1 MNYKYVIIIGAFL
14 CSENFAHAETKIE
27 HSCKDALF
35 DIAHYMM
42 SEKNVIKIN
51 RAVNKATKYAKIRQY
66 IRTKWIPRV
75 KSDKTLT
82 PNTYMIDAEKY
93 TKECA
98 NFATPR

>member
-1 MNYKYVIIIGAFL
+1 MNYKYLIIIGAFL
-14 CSENFAHAETKIE
+14 CSANFAHAETKIE

-42 SEKNVIKIN
+42 SEKNVTKIN
-51 RAVNKATKYAKIRQY
+51 RAVNKATKYSKIRQY

-75 KSDKTLT
+75 RSDKTLT

-98 NFATPR
+98 KFATQ

>member
-14 CSENFAHAETKIE
+14 CSVNFAHAETKIE

-35 DIAHYMM
+35 DVAHYMM
-42 SEKNVIKIN
+42 SEKNINKIN

-66 IRTKWIPRV
+66 IRTKWIPKV

-98 NFATPR
+98 KFATPR

>member
-1 MNYKYVIIIGAFL
+1 MNYKYLIIIGAFL
-14 CSENFAHAETKIE
+14 CSANFAHAETKIE

-42 SEKNVIKIN
+42 SEKNVTKIN

-82 PNTYMIDAEKY
+82 PNTYMIDVEKY

>member
-1 MNYKYVIIIGAFL
+1 MNYKYLIIIGAFL
-14 CSENFAHAETKIE
+14 CSVNFAHAETKIE

-35 DIAHYMM
+35 DVAYYMM
-42 SEKNVIKIN
+42 SEKNINKIN

-66 IRTKWIPRV
+66 IRTKWIPKV

-98 NFATPR
+98 KFATPR

>member
-1 MNYKYVIIIGAFL
+1 MNYKYLIIIGAFL
-14 CSENFAHAETKIE
+14 CSVNFAHAETKIE

-35 DIAHYMM
+35 DVAYYMM
-42 SEKNVIKIN
+42 SEKNINKIN
-51 RAVNKATKYAKIRQY
+51 RAINKATKYAKIRQY
-66 IRTKWIPRV
+66 IRTKWIPKV

-98 NFATPR
+98 KFATPR

>member
-1 MNYKYVIIIGAFL
+1 MNYKYLIIIGAFL
-14 CSENFAHAETKIE
+14 CSANFANAETKIE

-42 SEKNVIKIN
+42 SEKNVTKIN

-93 TKECA
+93 TKECV

>member
-1 MNYKYVIIIGAFL
+1 MNYKYLIIIGAFL
-14 CSENFAHAETKIE
+14 CSVNFAHAETKIE

-35 DIAHYMM
+35 DVAYYMM
-42 SEKNVIKIN
+42 SEKNINKIN
-51 RAVNKATKYAKIRQY
+51 RAVNKATKYAKVRQY
-66 IRTKWIPRV
+66 IRTKWIPKV

-98 NFATPR
+98 KFATPR

>member
-14 CSENFAHAETKIE
+14 CSANFAHAETKIE

-42 SEKNVIKIN
+42 SEKNVTKIN

-98 NFATPR
+98 NFSTPR

>member
-14 CSENFAHAETKIE
+14 CSANFAHAETKIE

-35 DIAHYMM
+35 DVAHYMM
-42 SEKNVIKIN
+42 SEKNINKIN

-66 IRTKWIPRV
+66 IRTKWIPKV

-98 NFATPR
+98 KFATPR

>member
-1 MNYKYVIIIGAFL
+1 MNCKYLIIIGAFL
-14 CSENFAHAETKIE
+14 CSANFAHAETKIE

-42 SEKNVIKIN
+42 SETNVTKIN
-51 RAVNKATKYAKIRQY
+51 RAVNKATKYSKIRQY

-75 KSDKTLT
+75 RSDKTLT

-98 NFATPR
+98 NFATPG

>member
-14 CSENFAHAETKIE
+14 CSVNFAHAETKIE

-35 DIAHYMM
+35 DVAYYMM
-42 SEKNVIKIN
+42 SEKNINKIN
-51 RAVNKATKYAKIRQY
+51 RAVNKATKYAKVRQY
-66 IRTKWIPRV
+66 IRTKWIPKV

-82 PNTYMIDAEKY
+82 PNTFMIDAEKY

-98 NFATPR
+98 KFATPR

>member
-1 MNYKYVIIIGAFL
+1 MNYKYLIIIGAFL
-14 CSENFAHAETKIE
+14 GSVNFAHAETKIE

-35 DIAHYMM
+35 DVAYYMM
-42 SEKNVIKIN
+42 SEKNINKIN
-51 RAVNKATKYAKIRQY
+51 RAVNKATKYAKVRQY
-66 IRTKWIPRV
+66 IRTKWIPKV

-98 NFATPR
+98 KFATPR

>member
-1 MNYKYVIIIGAFL
+1 MNYKYLIIIGALL
-14 CSENFAHAETKIE
+14 CSVNFAHAETKIE

-35 DIAHYMM
+35 DVAYYMM
-42 SEKNVIKIN
+42 SEKNINKIN
-51 RAVNKATKYAKIRQY
+51 RAVNKATKYAKVRQY
-66 IRTKWIPRV
+66 IRTKWIPKV

-98 NFATPR
+98 KFATPR

>member
-14 CSENFAHAETKIE
+14 CSVNFAHAETKIE

-35 DIAHYMM
+35 DVAYYMM
-42 SEKNVIKIN
+42 SEKNINKIN

-66 IRTKWIPRV
+66 IRTKWIPKV

-98 NFATPR
+98 KFATPR

>member
-1 MNYKYVIIIGAFL
+1 MNYKYLIITSAFL
-14 CSENFAHAETKIE
+14 CSVNFAHAETKIE

-42 SEKNVIKIN
+42 SEKNVTKIN

>member
-1 MNYKYVIIIGAFL
+1 MNYKYLIIIGAFL
-14 CSENFAHAETKIE
+14 CSANFAHAETKIE

-42 SEKNVIKIN
+42 SEKNVTKIN

-75 KSDKTLT
+75 KRDKTLT

>member
-1 MNYKYVIIIGAFL
+1 MNYKYLIIIGVFL
-14 CSENFAHAETKIE
+14 CSANFAHAETKIE

-42 SEKNVIKIN
+42 SEKNVTKIN

>member
-14 CSENFAHAETKIE
+14 CSANFVHAETKIE

-42 SEKNVIKIN
+42 SEKNVTKIN

>member
-14 CSENFAHAETKIE
+14 CSVNFAHAETKIE

-35 DIAHYMM
+35 DVAHYMM
-42 SEKNVIKIN
+42 SEKNINKIN

-66 IRTKWIPRV
+66 IRTKWIPKVR
-75 KSDKTLT
+75 SDKTLT

-98 NFATPR
+98 KFATPR

>member
-14 CSENFAHAETKIE
+14 CSVNFAHAETKIE

-35 DIAHYMM
+35 DVAHYMM
-42 SEKNVIKIN
+42 SEKNINKIN

-66 IRTKWIPRV
+66 IRTKWIPKV

-82 PNTYMIDAEKY
+82 PNTFMIDAEKY

-98 NFATPR
+98 KFATPR

>member
-1 MNYKYVIIIGAFL
+1 MYYKYLILIGAFL
-14 CSENFAHAETKIE
+14 CSANFAHAETKIE

-42 SEKNVIKIN
+42 SEKNVTKIN

>member
-14 CSENFAHAETKIE
+14 CSVNFAHAETKIE

-35 DIAHYMM
+35 DVAHYMM
-42 SEKNVIKIN
+42 SEKNINKIN
-51 RAVNKATKYAKIRQY
+51 RAVNKATKYAKVRQY
-66 IRTKWIPRV
+66 IRTKWIPKV

-98 NFATPR
+98 KFATPR

>member
-14 CSENFAHAETKIE
+14 CSVNFAHAETKIE

-35 DIAHYMM
+35 DVAYYMM
-42 SEKNVIKIN
+42 SEKNINKIN
-51 RAVNKATKYAKIRQY
+51 RAVNKATKYAKVRQY
-66 IRTKWIPRV
+66 IRTKWIPKV

-98 NFATPR
+98 KFATPR

>member
-1 MNYKYVIIIGAFL
+1 MNYKHLIIIGAFL
-14 CSENFAHAETKIE
+14 CSVNFAHAETKIE

-35 DIAHYMM
+35 DVAYYMM
-42 SEKNVIKIN
+42 SEKNINKIN

-66 IRTKWIPRV
+66 IRTKWIPKV

-98 NFATPR
+98 KFATPR

>member
-14 CSENFAHAETKIE
+14 CSVNFAHAETKIE

-35 DIAHYMM
+35 DVAYYMM
-42 SEKNVIKIN
+42 SEKNINKIN

-66 IRTKWIPRV
+66 IRTKWIPKV
-75 KSDKTLT
+75 KSDKTLP

-98 NFATPR
+98 KFATPR

>member
-1 MNYKYVIIIGAFL
+1 MNYKYLIIIGAFL
-14 CSENFAHAETKIE
+14 CSVNFAHAETKIE

-35 DIAHYMM
+35 DVAHYMM
-42 SEKNVIKIN
+42 SEKNINKIN

-66 IRTKWIPRV
+66 IRTKWIPKV

-98 NFATPR
+98 KFATPR